1 MSGEYSRIK
10 CPKCGQENPRM
21 MHEVDDKSKVLY
33 YSMQGTPVYRKQI
46 KCGDCGQVF
55 DKP

>member
-1 MSGEYSRIK
+1 MSEYRRIK

-21 MHEVDDKSKVLY
+21 MHEQNDKSTVLY
-33 YSMQGTPVYRKQI
+33 YSMQGAPVYKKVI
-46 KCGDCGQVF
+46 KCGDCGHIF